1 MLDQSDI
8 SAESKRFN
16 ETRARTVIKN
26 LQKRNLNGIYVADRK
41 EAISA
46 VLDMIPPD
54 VSISRGNSVTLFQ
67 LDIMSELKKRNRN
80 TIIDPF
86 PKDFDEISDF
96 QQTVEMARQAL
107 TCDVFLTSTNAI
119 TIDGKLVNIDG
130 QGNRV
135 AAMIFG
141 PRKVIVIAGVNK
153 IVPDVEAALD
163 RIHSIATPTT
173 AIWHELKHNDP
184 NVANVPCAQTGKCT
198 DCNSEWRGCRYTV
211 IIEGAMP
218 PQKDRINVV
227 LVGEELGI

>member
-1 MLDQSDI
+1 
-8 SAESKRFN
+8 AESKRFN

-67 LDIMSELKKRNRN
+67 LDIMSELIKRNRN

-153 IVPDVEAALD
+153 IVPDVEAALN

>member
-8 SAESKRFN
+8 RVERKRFN
-16 ETRARTVIKN
+16 EIRVRTVIKN
-26 LQKRNLNGIYVADRK
+26 LQKRNLNGQYVADRK
-41 EAISA
+41 EAISTI
-46 VLDMIPPD
+46 LNMIPPD
-54 VSISRGNSVTLFQ
+54 TSVSRGNSVTLFQ
-67 LDIMSELKKRNRN
+67 LDIMSELKKRNQN
-80 TIIDPF
+80 KIIDPF
-86 PKDFDEISDF
+86 PKDLDELPDY

-107 TCDVFLTSTNAI
+107 ICDVFLTSTNAI
-119 TIDGKLVNIDG
+119 TLDGKLVNIDG

-141 PRKVIVIAGVNK
+141 PKKVIVVAGVNK
-153 IVPDVEAALD
+153 IVADVEAALE

-198 DCNSEWRGCRYTV
+198 DCNSDWRGCRYTV

-218 PQKDRINVV
+218 PQKGRINVV